1 MKYEMQ
7 NFFVKKILFLFV
19 FFNKKFNRNRIF
31 KKMTTLCEV
40 HLNKKYF

>member
-31 KKMTTLCEV
+31 LK
-40 HLNKKYF
+40 NDYFV